1 MNGIGDFLRKY
12 LDFTPP
18 EKIIAKAA
26 ISAIKEI
33 LDVDVSEEQITIKNG
48 MVSIA
53 VDTIVKSELV
63 FQKKKILS
71 RIKELLGKET
81 VVNIH

>member
-26 ISAIKEI
+26 IQALKEA
-33 LDVDVSEEQITIKNG
+33 LDVDIKEEQITIRNG
-48 MVSIA
+48 IVSIS

-63 FQKKKILS
+63 FQKKKILA
-71 RIKELLGKET
+71 RIGELLRRE
-81 VVNIH
+81 VVVDIR

>member
-48 MVSIA
+48 VVSIA